1 MRKEKPMSTS
11 TDRIAL
17 VVGAAGGIGGE
28 TAAALAR
35 HGWSVRGL
43 TRRPQPPSAGV
54 EWVAG
59 DAMNAADV
67 LRAAQGASLIVHAA
81 NPPGYRDWDKLVL
94 PMLDNTIAAAKAVK
108 ARIVLP
114 GTVYNFGADAF
125 PTLRESSP
133 QHPSTRKGAIR
144 VAMEQR
150 LKAAADGGTPV
161 LIVRAGDFFG
171 PRTTSN
177 SYFSAAM
184 VRPGAPVK
192 RIVDP
197 ARRGA
202 SHAWAYLPDVGETI
216 ARLIDRQSE
225 LADFEVFHFAG
236 HQLAA
241 GEMAAAIRRATGKP
255 RLRAWPFPWPLIVA
269 LQPFVRL
276 FREMAEMRT
285 LWARSIALDGGKL
298 KAFLGSALPA
308 TPLDA
313 AVRDTL
319 IGLGCLKN
327 GQEVRQIGT
336 RTAASGGA

>member
-1 MRKEKPMSTS
+1 MSRS
-11 TDRIAL
+11 NDKIAL
-17 VVGAAGGIGGE
+17 VIGAAGGIGGA

-35 HGWSVRGL
+35 HGWTVRGL
-43 TRRPQPPSAGV
+43 TRRPQPHNAAV
-54 EWVAG
+54 EWIAG
-59 DAMNAADV
+59 DGMDAADV

-81 NPPGYRDWDKLVL
+81 NPPGYRDWDKVVL

-125 PTLRESSP
+125 PVLREDSP
-133 QHPSTRKGAIR
+133 QHPTTRKGAIR
-144 VAMEQR
+144 VAMEKR
-150 LKAAADGGTPV
+150 LQAAASEGVPA

-171 PRTTSN
+171 PNTTGN

-184 VRPGAPVK
+184 VQPGAPVK

-202 SHAWAYLPDVGETI
+202 SHAWAYLPDVAETI
-216 ARLIDRQSE
+216 ARLIDRESE

-241 GEMAAAIRRATGKP
+241 GEMAAAIRRAVGE
-255 RLRAWPFPWPLIVA
+255 RCLRAWPFPWLLIVA

-276 FREMAEMRT
+276 FREMAEMRY
-285 LWARSIALDGGKL
+285 LWAESIVLDGGKL
-298 KAFLGSALPA
+298 RAFLGSALPA
-308 TPLDA
+308 TPLDP

-319 IGLGCLKN
+319 VGLGCLE
-327 GQEVRQIGT
+327 GASDASPVA
-336 RTAASGGA
+336 TAAPASGAA